1 MDRRGWKMAFIEK
14 AKYVADLARELAA
27 MARRLNLDQSAHIL
41 EVAVISL
48 EEEERERA
56 GCVSLQPHAPKTHK
70 ASRPSH

>member
-1 MDRRGWKMAFIEK
+1 MADTEK

-27 MARRLNLDQSAHIL
+27 MARRLNLEESAHIL
-41 EVAVISL
+41 DVAVVSL

-56 GCVSLQPHAPKTHK
+56 ACVRPPPRGPKAHK